1 MLLDTLSEKDRME
14 VIALCGRLWMLLLI
28 AHVQKSY
35 SEISYSPFSIIP
47 SRLQLF
53 EYESVS
59 FTCEGFNISAGW
71 KVRSTQQVLS
81 KCFNSPVTKTC
92 GIKYAFATDSGKY
105 WCESGAERSN
115 TVSITVSAGAVILE
129 SPVHPVMEGDAV
141 ILHCRNKTEK
151 QDSNFTADF
160 YKDSLPMGT
169 SYDGKLEIQNASKS
183 HEGFYKC
190 KIHGVGKSPE
200 SWLAIRRKSNAEDG
214 GAVTLKN
221 SADSATEVLSVFP
234 LSHKEISSS
243 HIYYTLLWVVLAA
256 VLALQFLVLGL
267 LYWKMKL
274 VLLQIKMNDQN
285 KEQCG
290 VAPNLKRD
298 TETAADNF
306 SLETN
311 KVTNPQTQK
320 DKGEPSCH
328 TLHST
333 FIDNN
338 TLQPLYDSVD
348 SGECSFMV
356 RTTLSDP
363 PLTPQ
368 ECQYSAIKW

>member
-14 VIALCGRLWMLLLI
+14 VIALCRKL
-28 AHVQKSY
+28 
-35 SEISYSPFSIIP
+35 YSPFSIIP

-71 KVRSTQQVLS
+71 KVRSTKKIPL
-81 KCFNSPVTKTC
+81 KCSNNTVTKTC
-92 GIKYAFATDSGKY
+92 GIKYALASDSGEY
-105 WCESGAERSN
+105 WCESGEERSN

-129 SPVHPVMEGDAV
+129 SPVHPVVEGDAV
-141 ILHCRNKTEK
+141 ILHCRNKTDK

-160 YKDSLPMGT
+160 YKDSFLMGT
-169 SYDGKLEIQNASKS
+169 SYDGKLEIQNVSES
-183 HEGFYKC
+183 HEGLYKC
-190 KIHGVGKSPE
+190 RIHGVGESPE
-200 SWLAIRRKSNAEDG
+200 TWVAIRRKSNAEDAAG

-234 LSHKEISSS
+234 LSHKEIPSS
-243 HIYYTLLWVVLAA
+243 HVYYTLLWVVLAA

-298 TETAADNF
+298 TETAADNL

-320 DKGEPSCH
+320 DKGEPSFH

-356 RTTLSDP
+356 RATLSDP